1 MNRCYFID
9 HKGIRIFYIDFTNL
23 RTEKE
28 IEDVIIESKNLI
40 RSSSKKS
47 MINLAN
53 IEGMHFNNNI
63 KELFT
68 EYVKGNAD
76 YVKKSAIV
84 GVTGLKKIVFNGI
97 MKITGR
103 DVYCLNSIDEAK
115 NWLTNSNQK

>member
-9 HKGIRIFYIDFTNL
+9 HKGTRIYYIDFTNL

-28 IEDVIIESKNLI
+28 IEEVMIESKTLI

-53 IEGMHFNNNI
+53 IEGMHFNNTI

-76 YVKKSAIV
+76 YVQKSAII
-84 GVTGLKKIVFNGI
+84 GVTGLKRIVFNGI
-97 MKITGR
+97 MKLTGR
-103 DVYCLNSIDEAK
+103 DVNCLNSVEEAK
-115 NWLTNSNQK
+115 NWLTSPNRK